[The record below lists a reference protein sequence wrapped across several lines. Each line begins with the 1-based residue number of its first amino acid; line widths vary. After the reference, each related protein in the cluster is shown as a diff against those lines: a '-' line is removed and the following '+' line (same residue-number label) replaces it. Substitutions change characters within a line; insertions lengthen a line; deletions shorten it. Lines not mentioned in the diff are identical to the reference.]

1 MEKIRYLFDWRV
13 LLLGAGFLSIAFIVA
28 ILSNPSHPQIWEFIV
43 IVSLFLLFLV
53 LNFTYGTYGLL
64 DKKKHTFSRTDYFCY
79 TKRLNVKDIEAIYY
93 RYTWVFGG
101 PWRSLYIIGSA
112 DGKEKIIDFP
122 NVEWRERILAQIAID
137 LRSLNSSIKF
147 DSHTEALMKKYE
159 KNS

>member
-64 DKKKHTFSRTDYFCY
+64 DKKSIHFLEPIIFVI
-79 TKRLNVKDIEAIYY
+79 LN
-93 RYTWVFGG
+93 
-101 PWRSLYIIGSA
+101 
-112 DGKEKIIDFP
+112 
-122 NVEWRERILAQIAID
+122 
-137 LRSLNSSIKF
+137 
-147 DSHTEALMKKYE
+147 ALM
-159 KNS
+159 